1 MTPPRFA
8 FYLTCLFLGMIAHM
22 TTLKQ
27 SSSVHQESGL
37 VSVNVGGN
45 VTLRCFS
52 EDDFSLKFHWYKQ
65 TLGQKPKLMST
76 FYKYNKNGSFHDE
89 FKDNPRF
96 ILDTGNGKNHL
107 KISDLHLS
115 DSATYFCASSYPFK
129 FEFAEGAILNV
140 KGSGSNLQAF
150 IHQPA
155 SATIQ
160 PGDSVTLNCTVHTG
174 TCDGE
179 HSVYW
184 FRSSGES
191 RPAIIYTH
199 GVRNDQCERKPK
211 TQTQTCVYNFPMKS
225 LNLSDAGTYYCAVVS
240 CGEILFGNGT
250 EMDIEHGVDSLV
262 LVYLLSVA
270 VAFTTILVVILAFS
284 VYKMNKINCCQCT
297 GNSYS
302 LYLIAYIHC
311 TWHFSKRAFHS
322 VYFFITRFSTK
333 KFSCLYSKCRS
344 PRCRQ
349 PPLRCFK

>member
-1 MTPPRFA
+1 MTPSKFA
-8 FYLTCLFLGMIAHM
+8 FYLTCLFLGMIVHM

-27 SSSVHQESGL
+27 SSSVRQESGL
-37 VSVNVGGN
+37 VSVNVGDN
-45 VTLRCFS
+45 VTLQCFC
-52 EDDFSLKFHWYKQ
+52 EGDVAAKFYWYKQ
-65 TLGQKPKLMST
+65 TLGQRPKLMST
-76 FYKYNKNGSFHDE
+76 FYKYDKNGSFHDE

-107 KISDLHLS
+107 KISDLRLS
-115 DSATYFCASSYPFK
+115 DSATYFCASSYSFK
-129 FEFAEGAILNV
+129 FEFAEGAILSV
-140 KGSGSNLQAF
+140 KGSGSNIQAF

-174 TCDGE
+174 TCEGE

-225 LNLSDAGTYYCAVVS
+225 LNVSDAGTYYCAVVS

-250 EMDIEHGVDSLV
+250 KMDIENGVDYLV
-262 LVYLLSVA
+262 LVYFFSAALA
-270 VAFTTILVVILAFS
+270 ITTILIVILAFS
-284 VYKMNKINCCQCT
+284 VYKMNKRNCQCT
-297 GNSYS
+297 ASKPRSAIASTLNAADQDADNLHYAALSENKANRSRKRQRDNTKTECVYS
-302 LYLIAYIHC
+302 SI
-311 TWHFSKRAFHS
+311 
-322 VYFFITRFSTK
+322 
-333 KFSCLYSKCRS
+333 
-344 PRCRQ
+344 RQ
-349 PPLRCFK
+349 

>member
-1 MTPPRFA
+1 MTPLKFA
-8 FYLTCLFLGMIAHM
+8 FYLTCVFLGRMVHM
-22 TTLKQ
+22 TTLKE
-27 SSSVHQESGL
+27 SSSVRQESGL
-37 VSVNVGGN
+37 VSVNVGDT
-45 VTLRCFS
+45 VTLRCYR
-52 EDDFSLKFHWYKQ
+52 EGDFSPKFHWYKQ
-65 TLGQKPKLMST
+65 TLGQRPRLMST
-76 FYKYNKNGSFHDE
+76 FYMYDKNGSFHDE

-107 KISDLHLS
+107 TITDLRLS

-129 FEFAEGAILNV
+129 FEFAEGAILSV
-140 KGSGSNLQAF
+140 KGSGSNIQAF
-150 IHQPA
+150 IHQLA

-160 PGDSVTLNCTVHTG
+160 LGGSVTLNCTVHTG

-199 GVRNDQCERKPK
+199 GVRNDQCERKLK

-250 EMDIEHGVDSLV
+250 KMDIEHGVDSVV

-284 VYKMNKINCCQCT
+284 VYKMKKRNCCQCT
-297 GNSYS
+297 DSQPRNSVASTPNAEAQDADNLHYAALSENKSNRSRRQRDNTKTECVYS
-302 LYLIAYIHC
+302 SI
-311 TWHFSKRAFHS
+311 
-322 VYFFITRFSTK
+322 
-333 KFSCLYSKCRS
+333 
-344 PRCRQ
+344 RQ
-349 PPLRCFK
+349 